1 MLKYEIRRK
10 HQYKK
15 FIKMKNKI
23 AIKII
28 RIKSGDKKNLKK
40 MKLGKK
46 SLFKIIS
53 NKTNINKKKWEPNL
67 TYKEIQGDEIEKNSI

>member
-46 SLFKIIS
+46 SLLKIIS
-53 NKTNINKKKWEPNL
+53 NKTNINKKKMG
-67 TYKEIQGDEIEKNSI
+67 TKSHI

>member
-1 MLKYEIRRK
+1 
-10 HQYKK
+10 
-15 FIKMKNKI
+15 MKNKI

-46 SLFKIIS
+46 SLLKIIS
-53 NKTNINKKKWEPNL
+53 NKTNINKKMGTKSH
-67 TYKEIQGDEIEKNSI
+67 I